1 MPWKTKPVRSGN
13 LVLWNTLLLA
23 FREIRRN
30 VMRSV
35 LTILGIV
42 IGVAA
47 VIVMVTIGGGATV
60 QVKQQIASMGS
71 NLLMVTPGKRL
82 GPGQSTGSIPFKESD
97 ASAIA
102 REVNAVKAVAPL
114 SIQSAK
120 AVFGNQNWS
129 TQVAGSNNR
138 YLQVTNRSIQS
149 GRQFTDS
156 EVRSGAA
163 VCLIGETVRAKL
175 FGGQGAIGEKIRL
188 HGTSTS
194 TSTSTATSTGGST
207 GTGSSSGS
215 GTSTGGTTTTSTN
228 LSCEVIGLLAAKG
241 QSTMGTDQDDFV
253 VIPLA
258 AYQRRLAGNQDVG
271 IIQVSVEEGVSTE
284 KVRQDIV
291 RLLRERRHLSP
302 SDDDNFNV
310 MDMKEIVKMLTGT
323 TQMMTA
329 LLSAV
334 AAVSLLVGGIGIMNI
349 MLVSVTERTREIG
362 IRLAVGALESEVLM
376 QFLVEAVVLSSFGG
390 VIGIVLALTASV
402 WLAGVLHVPFVFN
415 AGIVVLAFLFSAA
428 VGVIFGYFPALKA
441 ARLDPI
447 EALRH
452 E

>member
-1 MPWKTKPVRSGN
+1 M
-13 LVLWNTLLLA
+13 LWNTMLLA
-23 FREIRRN
+23 LREIRRN

-47 VIVMVTIGGGATV
+47 VIIMVTIGGGATV
-60 QVKQQIASMGS
+60 QVKQQISSMGS

-82 GPGQSTGSIPFKESD
+82 GPGQSSGSIPFKEAD
-97 ASAIA
+97 AKAIS
-102 REVNAVKAVAPL
+102 REVSAVSAVAPV
-114 SIQSAK
+114 SSQSAK
-120 AVFGNQNWS
+120 AIFGNQNWS
-129 TQVAGSNNR
+129 TQVTGSSNQ
-138 YLQVTNRSIQS
+138 YLQVTNRSIRS
-149 GRQFTDS
+149 GRQFTES
-156 EVRSGAA
+156 ELRSGAA
-163 VCLIGETVRAKL
+163 VCIMGETVQTKL
-175 FGGQGAIGEKIRL
+175 FGGQEAIGEKIRL

-194 TSTSTATSTGGST
+194 TSSTSSTSSSSSSSSSSSTSSSNTSSASST
-207 GTGSSSGS
+207 GTSSK
-215 GTSTGGTTTTSTN
+215 

-241 QSTMGTDQDDFV
+241 QSTMGTDQDDLV

-258 AYQRRLAGNQDVG
+258 TYQRRLAGNQDVSM
-271 IIQVSVEEGVSTE
+271 IQISVEEGVATE
-284 KVRQDIV
+284 KVQQDIV

-362 IRLAVGALESEVLM
+362 IRLAIGALESEVLM

-390 VIGIVLALTASV
+390 LTGIVLALTSSV
-402 WLAGVLHVPFVFN
+402 WLAGVLRVPFVFN
-415 AGIVVLAFLFSAA
+415 GGIVLLAFLFSAA